1 MAQNK
6 GEDNISKDSTEQPS
20 SSQAQEP
27 QAEKQQAEQTKTEQA
42 ADALAQLEADLKA
55 QKQQEKAAKSDAEP
69 KQKPSNKKQQ
79 TQQSEQAVKAQ
90 PQVVK
95 SKSWLA
101 VFAFLLSL
109 VALGA
114 AGFIWWQN
122 QLWLKNQEQ
131 VELIKQQSLLNTQQ
145 TLNQQQAQITDLLT
159 KLSQQASNQQNT
171 DQSIAAVQA
180 RVSELGESQPNYW
193 LAAEAN
199 YLINLAERRLLVE
212 QDADTA
218 IQLLLD
224 ANMRLAAMQDPSV
237 FHIRTAISQDIAALK
252 VVKQPNT
259 DDIYLGL
266 SGLLSQSQQLP
277 FAQVYIPDVQQQI
290 AQEQQVNDNI
300 DDWQQNLMVSVKRF
314 FAHFIT
320 IRKQDTQVQPQL
332 PADQQWFV
340 RANIS
345 TELLMAQNAV
355 LDKNQQRY
363 LDAIKIIKQWTQQ
376 YFDKSKPE
384 VVAFITTLEHLSE
397 QSVELVLPEQLKAQA
412 LSANFVLEQLKLKQ
426 QSTDVELEQS
436 TAPTEATVTE
446 ETNND

>member
-6 GEDNISKDSTEQPS
+6 GEENISKDSAEQPS
-20 SSQAQEP
+20 TSQVDEQP
-27 QAEKQQAEQTKTEQA
+27 SVQAKTDKA

-55 QKQQEKAAKSDAEP
+55 EKQQEKASKPANEP
-69 KQKPSNKKQQ
+69 KQTVSDKK
-79 TQQSEQAVKAQ
+79 QQSEQAVKAQ

-109 VALGA
+109 VALAA

-131 VELIKQQSLLNTQQ
+131 VELLKQQSLLSTQQ

-159 KLSQQASNQQNT
+159 RLSQQAAAQQT
-171 DQSIAAVQA
+171 TQQSITAVQA

-199 YLINLAERRLLVE
+199 YLINLAERRLLIE

-224 ANMRLAAMQDPSV
+224 ASMRLAAMQDPSV
-237 FHIRTAISQDIAALK
+237 FHIRTAISEDIAALR
-252 VVKQPNT
+252 VVKQPNS
-259 DDIYLGL
+259 DDIYLSL
-266 SGLLSQSQQLP
+266 SGLLSQTQQLP
-277 FAQVYIPDVQQQI
+277 FAQVYIPDVAEQI
-290 AQEQQVNDNI
+290 AQAEQVNDNI
-300 DDWQQNLMVSVKRF
+300 DDWQSNLMVSVKRF

-340 RANIS
+340 RANIN
-345 TELLMAQNAV
+345 TELLMAQHAV

-363 LDAIKIIKQWTQQ
+363 LDAIKIIKQWAQQ
-376 YFDKSKPE
+376 YFDKSKAE
-384 VVAFITTLEHLSE
+384 VVAFITTLDHLSE
-397 QSVELVLPEQLKAQA
+397 QNVELVLPKQLAAQA
-412 LSANFVLEQLKLKQ
+412 LSANFVLEQLQLKQ
-426 QSTDVELEQS
+426 QPRLGSSEQTQTEPT
-436 TAPTEATVTE
+436 TAE
-446 ETNND
+446 EVNND